1 MGKLVCAG
9 ACLLLIAAGW
19 LGASFQAAWAL
30 ALALLMAALGGAG
43 VMLARSCAVY
53 AAGEE
58 PASGGKSGA
67 SPLADYRSLKAM
79 AYRLMGR
86 ASRTA
91 IASAEVSHHAD
102 RMDQRLARQDQVVK
116 EAVASMQAI
125 TAAIEQV
132 TRSAQQVAELAGQSR
147 VSNAASRD
155 ALTQVIEEMR
165 ALAARSEEALGLL
178 TTLSTKSESVR
189 HVTALIE
196 DIAEQTN
203 LLSLNASIEA
213 ARAGE
218 HGRGFAVV
226 AGEVRQLAGRTSDAT
241 RQVESLV
248 GEIGDS
254 SQRVVE
260 TIGHLMQRVGDR
272 AREVETVGQQ
282 LADVTQHVDSV
293 ESQIGSIAEAMADT
307 NGHSQQIA
315 TTLQQLDVDTAAST
329 RDMHDLA
336 EQARALMDAAE
347 GVDGE
352 LALQRLNGRHQQVLQ
367 AARRSAEQIGKLFE
381 QAVKRGEMSLEQL
394 FSESYVPLPDTR
406 PAKYQTHYDQF
417 TDRHLPAIQEPLLE
431 ALDLAYAI
439 TCDRRGYVPTHNR
452 RVSQPATG
460 DYQHDLHYSRSKRI
474 FDDPTGRRC
483 GAHQKPLLLQTYKR
497 DTGEVMHD
505 LSVPIFVQG
514 RHWGGFRIGYQPAG
528 GENV

>member
-1 MGKLVCAG
+1 MGKLLCVG
-9 ACLLLIAAGW
+9 ACLLLAGAAW
-19 LGASFQAAWAL
+19 LGVSFNATWSL
-30 ALALLMAALGGAG
+30 ALALSMSMLAGAG
-43 VMLARSCAVY
+43 MVLAIGYGVY
-53 AAGEE
+53 AARGE
-58 PASGGKSGA
+58 PTGRAAGYA
-67 SPLADYRSLKAM
+67 PPLADYRSLKAM
-79 AYRLMGR
+79 AYRLMDR

-102 RMDQRLARQDQVVK
+102 RMDHRLARQDQVVK

-125 TAAIEQV
+125 TTAIEQV

-155 ALTQVIEEMR
+155 ALAQVIEEMR
-165 ALAARSEEALGLL
+165 GLAARSEEALGLL
-178 TTLSTKSESVR
+178 TTLSDKSERVR
-189 HVTALIE
+189 HVTGLIE

-226 AGEVRQLAGRTSDAT
+226 AGEVRELARRTSDAT
-241 RQVESLV
+241 QQVENLV

-260 TIGHLMQRVGDR
+260 TIGHLMQRVGER
-272 AREVETVGQQ
+272 AREVETVGEQ
-282 LADVTQHVDSV
+282 LGEVTHHVDSV
-293 ESQIGSIAEAMADT
+293 EAQIGSIAEAMADT
-307 NGHSQQIA
+307 NGHSQQVA
-315 TTLQQLDVDTAAST
+315 GTLQQLDVDTAAGT

-347 GVDGE
+347 GVDAE
-352 LALQRLNGRHQQVLQ
+352 LALQHLDGRHQQVLN
-367 AARRSAEQIGKLFE
+367 AARLSAKQIGQLFE
-381 QAVKRGEMSLEQL
+381 HAIKRGDMSLEQL
-394 FSESYVPLPDTR
+394 FAESYEPLANTR
-406 PAKYQTHYDQF
+406 PVKYRTHYDRF
-417 TDRHLPAIQEPLLE
+417 TDRHLPDIQEPLLE
-431 ALDLAYAI
+431 SLDLAYAI

-452 RVSQPATG
+452 RVSQPPTG
-460 DYQHDLHYSRSKRI
+460 DYQHDLHYSRSKRM
-474 FDDPTGRRC
+474 FDDPTGSRC

-514 RHWGGFRIGYQPAG
+514 RHWGGFRIGYQPAAQP
-528 GENV
+528 

>member
-1 MGKLVCAG
+1 MGKLLVVG
-9 ACLLLIAAGW
+9 SGLLLAAGGW
-19 LGASFQAAWAL
+19 VGVTFQAAWAIAVAMAMATL
-30 ALALLMAALGGAG
+30 AGAG
-43 VMLARSCAVY
+43 LVLTLAYSVY
-53 AAGEE
+53 ATSRE
-58 PASGGKSGA
+58 PQVRTGLAA
-67 SPLADYRSLKAM
+67 PPLADYRLLKAM
-79 AYRLMGR
+79 AYRLMDR

-102 RMDQRLARQDQVVK
+102 RMDRRLAHQDQVVK
-116 EAVASMQAI
+116 QAVASMQAI
-125 TAAIEQV
+125 TTAIEQV
-132 TRSAQQVAELAGQSR
+132 TRSAQQVADLAGQSR
-147 VSNAASRD
+147 ASNATSRD
-155 ALTQVIEEMR
+155 ALAQVIEEMR
-165 ALAARSEEALGLL
+165 ALAERSEEALGLL
-178 TTLSTKSESVR
+178 TTLSDKSERVR
-189 HVTALIE
+189 HVTGLIE

-226 AGEVRQLAGRTSDAT
+226 AGEVRELARRTSDAT
-241 RQVESLV
+241 QQVENLV

-260 TIGHLMQRVGDR
+260 TIGHLMQRVGER

-282 LADVTQHVDSV
+282 LGDVTRHVDSV
-293 ESQIGSIAEAMADT
+293 EAQIGGIAEAMADT
-307 NGHSQQIA
+307 NGHSQQVA
-315 TTLQQLDVDTAAST
+315 ATLQQLDDDTAAGT

-347 GVDGE
+347 GVDAE
-352 LALQRLNGRHQQVLQ
+352 LALQRLDGRHQQVLK
-367 AARRSAEQIGKLFE
+367 AARRSAKQISKLFE
-381 QAVKRGEMSLEQL
+381 RAIKRGDMGIDEL
-394 FSESYVPLPDTR
+394 FAEFYEPLADTR
-406 PAKYQTHYDQF
+406 PPKYHTHYDRF
-417 TDRHLPAIQEPLLE
+417 TDRYLPDIQEPLLE

-452 RVSQPATG
+452 RVSQPPTG

-474 FDDPTGRRC
+474 FDDPTGSRC

-514 RHWGGFRIGYQPAG
+514 RHWGGFRIGYRPATG
-528 GENV
+528 

>member
-1 MGKLVCAG
+1 MDYAIYV
-9 ACLLLIAAGW
+9 
-19 LGASFQAAWAL
+19 
-30 ALALLMAALGGAG
+30 
-43 VMLARSCAVY
+43 ARS
-53 AAGEE
+53 E
-58 PASGGKSGA
+58 PASRVVDYA
-67 SPLADYRSLKAM
+67 PPLADYRSLKAM

-116 EAVASMQAI
+116 EAVASIQAI

-132 TRSAQQVAELAGQSR
+132 TRSAQQVVELAGQSR
-147 VSNAASRD
+147 ASNAASRD
-155 ALTQVIEEMR
+155 ALEGVIKEMR
-165 ALAARSEEALGLL
+165 ALAGRSEEALALL
-178 TTLSTKSESVR
+178 TTLSDKSDSVR
-189 HVTALIE
+189 HVTSLIE

-226 AGEVRQLAGRTSDAT
+226 AGEVRELAGRTADAT
-241 RQVESLV
+241 RQVETLV

-254 SQRVVE
+254 SQRVVD
-260 TIGHLMQRVGDR
+260 TIGHLMQRVGER
-272 AREVETVGQQ
+272 AREVETVGRQ
-282 LADVTQHVDSV
+282 LGEVTRHVDSV
-293 ESQIGSIAEAMADT
+293 ETRIGSIAEAMADT
-307 NGHSQQIA
+307 NGHSQQVAA
-315 TTLQQLDVDTAAST
+315 TLEQLDVDTAAGT

-347 GVDGE
+347 GVDAE
-352 LALQRLNGRHQQVLQ
+352 LALQRLDGRHQQVLQ
-367 AARRSAEQIGKLFE
+367 AARRSAEQIGRLFE
-381 QAVKRGEMSLEQL
+381 LAIKRGDMSLEQL
-394 FSESYVPLPDTR
+394 FAESYEPLADTR
-406 PAKYQTHYDQF
+406 PAKYRTHYDQF
-417 TDRHLPAIQEPLLE
+417 TDRHLPDIQEPLLDS
-431 ALDLAYAI
+431 LDLAYAI

-452 RVSQPATG
+452 RVSQPPTG

-497 DTGEVMHD
+497 DTDEVMHD
-505 LSVPIFVQG
+505 LSVPIFVRG
-514 RHWGGFRIGYQPAG
+514 RHWGGFRIGYRPAA
-528 GENV
+528 V